1 MKLERIT
8 YRVSQFREAI
18 WAAPEPADLELA
30 QTYLNPAQMEL
41 FARMHASEQAH
52 SLRVFKQLLNEPL
65 KDEIDHDLLVAA
77 LLHDVGKSRH
87 PLSLWERVVVVL
99 TKSMFPRQ
107 SSRWGAGAL
116 ADDDIERLNW
126 RRPFIIAVQHP
137 CWGAEMAAAAGSSP
151 LAATLILRHQTI
163 ISAEAV
169 TLEDRLLKRLQAAD
183 NAC

>member
-18 WAAPEPADLELA
+18 WAAPEPTDLELA

-65 KDEIDHDLLVAA
+65 EDENNHDLLVAA
-77 LLHDVGKSRH
+77 LLHDVGKSCH
-87 PLSLWERVVVVL
+87 PLALWERAVVVL
-99 TKSMFPRQ
+99 IKRMFPRQ
-107 SSRWGAGAL
+107 STRWGAVTP
-116 ADDDIERLNW
+116 ADDDVERSNW
-126 RRPFIIAVQHP
+126 RRPFIIAEQHP
-137 CWGAEMAAAAGSSP
+137 GWGAEMAAAVGSSP
-151 LAATLILRHQTI
+151 LATALILRHQTI
-163 ISAEAV
+163 LSADAV

-183 NAC
+183 SAC